1 MATLSELQAR
11 LTKYEASRDKILDNA
26 QEIGSTSGRSQT
38 FASLATIERT
48 IAELERR
55 IALARNGGRITSSKV
70 IFRG

>member
-1 MATLSELQAR
+1 MATLSELQAD
-11 LTKYEASRDKILDNA
+11 LAKYRASRDKILDNA

-48 IAELERR
+48 ISDLERR